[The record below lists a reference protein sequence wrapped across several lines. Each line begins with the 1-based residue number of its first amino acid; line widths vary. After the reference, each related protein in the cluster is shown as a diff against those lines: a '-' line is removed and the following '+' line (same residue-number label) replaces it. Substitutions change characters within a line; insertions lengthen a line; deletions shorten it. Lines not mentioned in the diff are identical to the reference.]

1 MLGYPEALDWLFA
14 QTRGGAGRG
23 TARLEAALSALG
35 NPHHRYPAIHVL
47 GTNGKGSVVAYLEAA
62 LQAAGIPFGA
72 TTSPHLSQFSE
83 RIRSH
88 QGPIN
93 PQQVV
98 EFVAWAGQQS
108 LDPSPAF
115 FDWTTALAL
124 HHFCE
129 VGAQWALVE
138 AGVGGKNDAT
148 NALTRIAATVLTN
161 VGEDHLEALGGTL
174 EAVARDKSGAFRAGV
189 PVFTAVEGP
198 VAQVVR
204 QEAARIGAPLW
215 ELDGSA
221 QFQLPVNPALA
232 GQFQRKNAAL
242 AAAVLR
248 HLGFGEAVVRAGL
261 LQAAHPGRLQYLHWQ
276 GVEVVLD
283 GAHNPHAVRA
293 LLAELPRYHLVFG
306 VFPRKDY
313 RQMQQLLLPQAISV
327 QYTQVGPGAVGLELG
342 RPFWPDP
349 WQALEAAR
357 HQARHQPAPIL
368 VTGSLYLVGALLD
381 RLAATR
387 GP

>member
-1 MLGYPEALDWLFA
+1 MSYPQALDWLFG

-23 TARLEAALSALG
+23 TARLEAALLALG

-72 TTSPHLSQFSE
+72 TTSPHLGQFGE

-88 QGPIN
+88 QGTIP

-98 EFVAWAGQQS
+98 DFVAWARQQS

-124 HHFCE
+124 DHFARM
-129 VGAQWALVE
+129 GAQWAVVE

-148 NALTRIAATVLTN
+148 NALTRVAATVLTN

-174 EAVARDKSGAFRAGV
+174 EAVARDKSGAFRPGV

-204 QEAARIGAPLW
+204 QEAARIGAPLF
-215 ELDGSA
+215 ELDDA
-221 QFQLPVNPALA
+221 PLFELPANPALA

-242 AAAVLR
+242 AVAVLR
-248 HLGFGEAVVRAGL
+248 HLGFSEEVVRAGL
-261 LQAAHPGRLQYLHWQ
+261 LCAVHPGRLQYLRWQ

-293 LLAELPRYHLVFG
+293 LVAELPRYHLVFG

-313 RQMQQLLLPQAISV
+313 RQMQQLLLPQALSV
-327 QYTQVGPGAVGLELG
+327 QYTQVGPGAVGPELG
-342 RPFWPDP
+342 QPFWPDP
-349 WQALEAAR
+349 WQALEEAHR
-357 HQARHQPAPIL
+357 QVLRQPAPIL

-381 RLAATR
+381 RLAAPR